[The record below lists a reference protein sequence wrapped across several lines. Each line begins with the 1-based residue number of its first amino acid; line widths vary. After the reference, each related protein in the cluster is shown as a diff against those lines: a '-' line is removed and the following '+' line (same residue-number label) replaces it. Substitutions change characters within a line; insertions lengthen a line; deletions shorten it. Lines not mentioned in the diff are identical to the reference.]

1 MATAHLIYGYIGAG
15 KTTYAQSLA
24 ERLGGVRFSTDEW
37 VATLYDE
44 DESRIPD
51 MAPLIRRVETVM
63 EPLWC
68 RCLSLGVDVVLDLG
82 FWARSKRDTARR
94 LAERCG
100 ASSRLHHVRCRDRE
114 VAWARVERR
123 NHDPRGSIRMSRH
136 TFDVL
141 EAKVEPP
148 GEDEDHVLIE
158 T

>member
-15 KTTYAQSLA
+15 KTTYAESLA
-24 ERLGGVRFSTDEW
+24 ERLGAVRFSTDEW
-37 VATLYDE
+37 IARLYGDDE
-44 DESRIPD
+44 TQFADLG
-51 MAPLIRRVETVM
+51 PLIRRVERVM

-68 RCLSLGVDVVLDLG
+68 RCLVLGVDVVLDMG
-82 FWARSKRDTARR
+82 FWARSKRDDVRG
-94 LAERCG
+94 LATRSG
-100 ASSRLHHVRCRDRE
+100 AESRLHYVRCRDRE

-123 NHDPRGSIRMSRH
+123 NQDPRGSIRMSRN

-148 GEDEDHVLIE
+148 GEDEEHLLVE